1 MKILSNFKRLLKNR
15 TSNNLEKYYSTI
27 DDFPLYNWEKCQIG
41 EFRYVCKDAK
51 STKFDQVI
59 WLKLYNEYLERFGI
73 GEGLEQ
79 FLKLKLHVIKLRLQ
93 FIQTN
98 DLFLLNQ
105 IKVAEA
111 QMSSAD
117 PSKLH
122 GMTTQQCLVHLS
134 KWMGAMVKAKDI
146 TIVEFKE
153 MFEEYVRSNKEK

>member
-1 MKILSNFKRLLKNR
+1 MKTLQNFASLFAIRTLKKSNQ
-15 TSNNLEKYYSTI
+15 SYSTI
-27 DDFPLYNWEKCQIG
+27 DDFPLYNWEKCQSG
-41 EFRYVCKDAK
+41 DMRYVNRDAK
-51 STKFDQVI
+51 STKYDEII

-73 GEGLEQ
+73 GEGLEY
-79 FLKLKLHVIKLRLQ
+79 FLKLKIHLVKLRLQ

-111 QMSSAD
+111 QMISAD
-117 PSKLH
+117 PSKLQ

-134 KWMGAMVKAKDI
+134 KWMGTIVRAKEI

-153 MFEEYVRSNKEK
+153 MFEEYARSSKKE

>member
-1 MKILSNFKRLLKNR
+1 MKILQNFATLFVTRTLKKSNQ
-15 TSNNLEKYYSTI
+15 SYSTI
-27 DDFPLYNWEKCQIG
+27 DDFPLYNWEKCQSG
-41 EFRYVCKDAK
+41 DMRYVNRDAK
-51 STKFDQVI
+51 STKYDEII

-73 GEGLEQ
+73 GEGLEY
-79 FLKLKLHVIKLRLQ
+79 FLKLKIHLVKLRLQ

-111 QMSSAD
+111 QMISAD
-117 PSKLH
+117 PSKLQ

-134 KWMGAMVKAKDI
+134 KWMGTIVRAKEI

-153 MFEEYVRSNKEK
+153 MFEEYARSSKKE

>member
-1 MKILSNFKRLLKNR
+1 MKILQNFATLFAIRTLKK
-15 TSNNLEKYYSTI
+15 SKQSYSTI
-27 DDFPLYNWEKCQIG
+27 DDFPLYNWEKCQSG
-41 EFRYVCKDAK
+41 DMRYVNRDAK
-51 STKFDQVI
+51 STKFDEII

-73 GEGLEQ
+73 GEGLEY
-79 FLKLKLHVIKLRLQ
+79 FLKLKIHLVKLRLQ

-111 QMSSAD
+111 QMISAD
-117 PSKLH
+117 PSKLQ

-134 KWMGAMVKAKDI
+134 KWMGAIVKAKDI

-153 MFEEYVRSNKEK
+153 MFEEYARSSKKE

>member
-1 MKILSNFKRLLKNR
+1 MTR
-15 TSNNLEKYYSTI
+15 TSKKSNQSYSTI
-27 DDFPLYNWEKCQIG
+27 DDFPLYNWEKCQSG
-41 EFRYVCKDAK
+41 DMRYVNRDAK
-51 STKFDQVI
+51 STKYDEII

-73 GEGLEQ
+73 GEGLEY
-79 FLKLKLHVIKLRLQ
+79 FLKLKIHLVKLRLQ

-111 QMSSAD
+111 QMISAD
-117 PSKLH
+117 PSKLQ

-134 KWMGAMVKAKDI
+134 KWMGTIVRAKEI

-153 MFEEYVRSNKEK
+153 MFEEYARSSKKE

>member
-1 MKILSNFKRLLKNR
+1 MKILQNFATLFVTR
-15 TSNNLEKYYSTI
+15 TSKKSNQSYSTI
-27 DDFPLYNWEKCQIG
+27 DDFPLYNWEKCQSG
-41 EFRYVCKDAK
+41 DMRYVNRDAK
-51 STKFDQVI
+51 STKYDEII

-73 GEGLEQ
+73 GEGLEY
-79 FLKLKLHVIKLRLQ
+79 FLKLKIHLVKLRLQ

-111 QMSSAD
+111 QMISAD
-117 PSKLH
+117 PSKLQ

-134 KWMGAMVKAKDI
+134 KWMGTIVRAKEI

-153 MFEEYVRSNKEK
+153 MFEEYARSSKKE

>member
-1 MKILSNFKRLLKNR
+1 MKILQNFATLFAIRTLKKSNQ
-15 TSNNLEKYYSTI
+15 SYSTI
-27 DDFPLYNWEKCQIG
+27 DDFPLYNWEKCQSG
-41 EFRYVCKDAK
+41 DMRYVNRDAK
-51 STKFDQVI
+51 STKFDEII

-73 GEGLEQ
+73 GEGLEY
-79 FLKLKLHVIKLRLQ
+79 FLKLKIHLVKLRLQ

-111 QMSSAD
+111 QMISAD
-117 PSKLH
+117 PSKLQ

-134 KWMGAMVKAKDI
+134 KWMGTIVRAKEI

-153 MFEEYVRSNKEK
+153 MFEEYARSSKKE

>member
-1 MKILSNFKRLLKNR
+1 MKILQNFATLFAIRTLKKSNQ
-15 TSNNLEKYYSTI
+15 SYSTI
-27 DDFPLYNWEKCQIG
+27 DDFPLYNWEKCQSG
-41 EFRYVCKDAK
+41 DMRYVNRDAK
-51 STKFDQVI
+51 STKYDEII

-73 GEGLEQ
+73 GEGLEY
-79 FLKLKLHVIKLRLQ
+79 FLKLKIHLVKLRLQ

-111 QMSSAD
+111 QMISAD
-117 PSKLH
+117 PSKLQ

-134 KWMGAMVKAKDI
+134 KWMGTIVRAKEI

-153 MFEEYVRSNKEK
+153 MFEEYARSSKKE

>member
-1 MKILSNFKRLLKNR
+1 MKILQNFATLFAIR
-15 TSNNLEKYYSTI
+15 TSKKSKQSYSTI
-27 DDFPLYNWEKCQIG
+27 DDFPLYNWEKCQSG
-41 EFRYVCKDAK
+41 DMRYVNRDAK
-51 STKFDQVI
+51 STKFDEII

-73 GEGLEQ
+73 DEGLEY
-79 FLKLKLHVIKLRLQ
+79 FLKLKIHLVKLRLQ

-111 QMSSAD
+111 QMISAD
-117 PSKLH
+117 SSKLQ

-134 KWMGAMVKAKDI
+134 KWMGAIVRAKEI

-153 MFEEYVRSNKEK
+153 MFEEYARSSKKE

>member
-1 MKILSNFKRLLKNR
+1 MKTLQNFASLFAIR
-15 TSNNLEKYYSTI
+15 TSKKSNQSYSTI
-27 DDFPLYNWEKCQIG
+27 DDFPLYNWEKCQSG
-41 EFRYVCKDAK
+41 DMRYVNRDAK
-51 STKFDQVI
+51 STKFDEII

-73 GEGLEQ
+73 GEGLEY
-79 FLKLKLHVIKLRLQ
+79 FLKLKIHLVKLRLQ

-111 QMSSAD
+111 QMISAD
-117 PSKLH
+117 PSKLQ

-134 KWMGAMVKAKDI
+134 KWMGTIVRAKEI

-153 MFEEYVRSNKEK
+153 MFEEYARSNKKE

>member
-1 MKILSNFKRLLKNR
+1 MKSFAIR
-15 TSNNLEKYYSTI
+15 TSKKSKQSYSTI
-27 DDFPLYNWEKCQIG
+27 DDFPLYNWEKCQSG
-41 EFRYVCKDAK
+41 EMRYVNRDAK
-51 STKFDQVI
+51 STQYDQII

-73 GEGLEQ
+73 GEGLEY
-79 FLKLKLHVIKLRLQ
+79 FLKLKIHLVKLRLQ

-111 QMSSAD
+111 QMISAD
-117 PSKLH
+117 PSKLQ

-134 KWMGAMVKAKDI
+134 KWMGAIVKAKEI

-153 MFEEYVRSNKEK
+153 MFEEYARSSKKE

>member
-1 MKILSNFKRLLKNR
+1 VKLFAIR
-15 TSNNLEKYYSTI
+15 TSKKSKQSYSTI
-27 DDFPLYNWEKCQIG
+27 DDFPLYNWEKCQSG
-41 EFRYVCKDAK
+41 EMRYVNRDAK
-51 STKFDQVI
+51 STQYDQII

-73 GEGLEQ
+73 GEGLEY
-79 FLKLKLHVIKLRLQ
+79 FLKLKIHLVKLRLQ

-111 QMSSAD
+111 QMISAD
-117 PSKLH
+117 PSKLQ

-134 KWMGAMVKAKDI
+134 KWMGAIVKAKEI

-153 MFEEYVRSNKEK
+153 MFEEYARSSKKE

>member
-1 MKILSNFKRLLKNR
+1 VTRTLKKSNQ
-15 TSNNLEKYYSTI
+15 SYSTI
-27 DDFPLYNWEKCQIG
+27 DDFPLYNWGKCQSG
-41 EFRYVCKDAK
+41 DMRYVNRDAK
-51 STKFDQVI
+51 STKYDEII

-73 GEGLEQ
+73 GEGLEY
-79 FLKLKLHVIKLRLQ
+79 FLKLKIHLVKLRLQ

-111 QMSSAD
+111 QMISAD
-117 PSKLH
+117 PSKLQ

-134 KWMGAMVKAKDI
+134 KWMGTIVRAKEI

-153 MFEEYVRSNKEK
+153 MFEEYARSSKKE

>member
-1 MKILSNFKRLLKNR
+1 MKLFAIR
-15 TSNNLEKYYSTI
+15 TSKKSKQSYSTI
-27 DDFPLYNWEKCQIG
+27 DDFPLYNWEKCQSG
-41 EFRYVCKDAK
+41 EMRYVNRDAK
-51 STKFDQVI
+51 STQYDQII

-73 GEGLEQ
+73 GEGLEY
-79 FLKLKLHVIKLRLQ
+79 FLKLKIHLVKLRLQ

-111 QMSSAD
+111 QMISAD
-117 PSKLH
+117 PSKLQ

-134 KWMGAMVKAKDI
+134 KWMGAIVKAKEI

-153 MFEEYVRSNKEK
+153 MFEEYARSSKKE

>member
-1 MKILSNFKRLLKNR
+1 MKTLQNFATLFVTRTLKKSNQ
-15 TSNNLEKYYSTI
+15 SYSTI
-27 DDFPLYNWEKCQIG
+27 DDFPLYNWEKCQSG
-41 EFRYVCKDAK
+41 DMRYVNRDAK
-51 STKFDQVI
+51 STKYDEII

-73 GEGLEQ
+73 GEGLEY
-79 FLKLKLHVIKLRLQ
+79 FLKLKIHLVKLRLQ

-111 QMSSAD
+111 QMISAD
-117 PSKLH
+117 PSKLQ

-134 KWMGAMVKAKDI
+134 KWMGAIVKAKEI

-153 MFEEYVRSNKEK
+153 MFEEYARSSKKE

>member
-1 MKILSNFKRLLKNR
+1 MKTLQNFATLFVTRTLKKSNQ
-15 TSNNLEKYYSTI
+15 SYSTI
-27 DDFPLYNWEKCQIG
+27 DDFPLYNWEKCQSG
-41 EFRYVCKDAK
+41 DMRYVNRDAK
-51 STKFDQVI
+51 STKYDEII

-73 GEGLEQ
+73 GEGLEY
-79 FLKLKLHVIKLRLQ
+79 FLKLKIHLVKLRLQ

-111 QMSSAD
+111 QMISAD
-117 PSKLH
+117 PSKLQ

-134 KWMGAMVKAKDI
+134 KWMGTIVRAKEI

-153 MFEEYVRSNKEK
+153 MFEEYARSSKKE

>member
-1 MKILSNFKRLLKNR
+1 MKILPNFKRLLKNR
-15 TSNNLEKYYSTI
+15 TSSNLEKYYSTI
-27 DDFPLYNWEKCQIG
+27 DDFPLYNWEKCQGG
-41 EFRYVCKDAK
+41 ELRYVSKDAK
-51 STKFDQVI
+51 STKYDQVI

-73 GEGLEQ
+73 GEGLDH
-79 FLKLKLHVIKLRLQ
+79 FLRLKIHLIKLRLQ

-105 IKVAEA
+105 IKVAEI
-111 QMSSAD
+111 QMSNAD
-117 PSKLH
+117 PSKLN

-134 KWMGAMVKAKDI
+134 KWMGAVVKAKDI

>member
-1 MKILSNFKRLLKNR
+1 MKSFAIR
-15 TSNNLEKYYSTI
+15 TSKKSNQSYSTI
-27 DDFPLYNWEKCQIG
+27 DDFPLYNWEKCQSG
-41 EFRYVCKDAK
+41 EMRYVNRDAK
-51 STKFDQVI
+51 STQYDQII

-73 GEGLEQ
+73 GEGLEY
-79 FLKLKLHVIKLRLQ
+79 FLKLKIHLVKLRLQ

-111 QMSSAD
+111 QMISAD
-117 PSKLH
+117 PSKLQ

-134 KWMGAMVKAKDI
+134 KWMGAIVKAKEI

-153 MFEEYVRSNKEK
+153 MFEEYARSSKKE

>member
-1 MKILSNFKRLLKNR
+1 MKILQNFATLFVTRTLKKSNQ
-15 TSNNLEKYYSTI
+15 SYSTI
-27 DDFPLYNWEKCQIG
+27 DDFPLYNWEKCQSG
-41 EFRYVCKDAK
+41 DMRYVNQDAK
-51 STKFDQVI
+51 STKYDEII

-73 GEGLEQ
+73 GEGLEY
-79 FLKLKLHVIKLRLQ
+79 FLKLKIHLVKLRLQ

-111 QMSSAD
+111 QMISAD
-117 PSKLH
+117 PSKLQ

-134 KWMGAMVKAKDI
+134 KWMGTIVRAKEI

-153 MFEEYVRSNKEK
+153 MFEEYARSSKKE

>member
-1 MKILSNFKRLLKNR
+1 MKTLQNFATLFVIRTLKKSNQ
-15 TSNNLEKYYSTI
+15 SYSTI
-27 DDFPLYNWEKCQIG
+27 DDFPLYNWEKCQNG
-41 EFRYVCKDAK
+41 DMRYVNRDAK
-51 STKFDQVI
+51 STKFDEII

-73 GEGLEQ
+73 GEGLEY
-79 FLKLKLHVIKLRLQ
+79 FLKLKIHLVKLRLQ

-111 QMSSAD
+111 QMISAD
-117 PSKLH
+117 PSKLQ

-134 KWMGAMVKAKDI
+134 KWMGAIVKAKDI

-153 MFEEYVRSNKEK
+153 MFEEYARSSKKE